1 VKQSG
6 REFDISYPF
15 SVRIENGKG
24 KVRPRTGHEGPE
36 WGKRYS
42 STISL
47 TSAVDGV
54 WLVSATPS
62 SLYPWERDPVPI
74 V

>member
-1 VKQSG
+1 VKQPG
-6 REFDISYPF
+6 REFDTSYPS

-24 KVRPRTGHEGPE
+24 KVRPGTGHEGPE
-36 WGKRYS
+36 WEKRYS

-62 SLYPWERDPVPI
+62 
-74 V
+74 